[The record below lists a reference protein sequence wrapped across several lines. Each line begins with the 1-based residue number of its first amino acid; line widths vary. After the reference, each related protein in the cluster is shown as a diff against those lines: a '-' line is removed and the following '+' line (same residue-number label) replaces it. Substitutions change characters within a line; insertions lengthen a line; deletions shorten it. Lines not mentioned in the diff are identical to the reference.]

1 MAHYLAFAHD
11 LTVRD
16 KRPARSR
23 VLKQLKIMKKEAKV
37 MRNKEKTKL
46 SDYDLD
52 NLAKKLVWDGFDA
65 QPEDS
70 GLLHIVDRHFSAGRE
85 YLKTTENIR
94 KESAEIM
101 DNAIAI
107 KDRKIPFWIKIA
119 RTEAPLAHYQQG
131 D

>member
-1 MAHYLAFAHD
+1 M
-11 LTVRD
+11 T
-16 KRPARSR
+16 
-23 VLKQLKIMKKEAKV
+23 
-37 MRNKEKTKL
+37 
-46 SDYDLD
+46 DYDLD

-101 DNAIAI
+101 DNATAI
-107 KDRKIPFWIKIA
+107 KDRKIPF
-119 RTEAPLAHYQQG
+119 
-131 D
+131 